1 MQMSARW
8 GWQAMPAVGMA
19 HIYLGQVLYEQNDL
33 VKATQAL
40 TDGIGQLRGS
50 TEQYFLARGYVTLS
64 QIQLARGEPESALAT
79 IQQGEDWFTQL
90 QVADLGGQTLLA
102 LGKARLWLEQ
112 GQLASVVH
120 WFETCQWR
128 AEATNAGYLQR
139 LTLARLRLAQSRLGQ
154 PELFLLQTTEMLNQ
168 LLALKEREGWWGQV
182 IELLLLQAL
191 VGQLQGNYAGALTI
205 LERALRLAEPEG
217 YVRLFVDE
225 GEPMAALL
233 RQARQRGLF
242 LNYVDNLLA
251 AFPTDESKQ
260 RPADLL
266 PEPLSERELEVLRLV
281 ATGVSNQDIAGQL
294 FIALSTVKKHVG
306 NILVKLDTPN
316 RVQAITRARDL
327 GLLS

>member
-1 MQMSARW
+1 
-8 GWQAMPAVGMA
+8 
-19 HIYLGQVLYEQNDL
+19 
-33 VKATQAL
+33 
-40 TDGIGQLRGS
+40 
-50 TEQYFLARGYVTLS
+50 
-64 QIQLARGEPESALAT
+64 
-79 IQQGEDWFTQL
+79 
-90 QVADLGGQTLLA
+90 
-102 LGKARLWLEQ
+102 
-112 GQLASVVH
+112 
-120 WFETCQWR
+120 
-128 AEATNAGYLQR
+128 
-139 LTLARLRLAQSRLGQ
+139 
-154 PELFLLQTTEMLNQ
+154 
-168 LLALKEREGWWGQV
+168 V

-191 VGQLQGNYAGALTI
+191 LCQAQGNHTGALTI

-233 RQARQRGLF
+233 RHARQRGLF

-281 ATGVSNQDIAGQL
+281 ATGVSNQEIADQL

-316 RVQAITRARDL
+316 RVQAIARARDL